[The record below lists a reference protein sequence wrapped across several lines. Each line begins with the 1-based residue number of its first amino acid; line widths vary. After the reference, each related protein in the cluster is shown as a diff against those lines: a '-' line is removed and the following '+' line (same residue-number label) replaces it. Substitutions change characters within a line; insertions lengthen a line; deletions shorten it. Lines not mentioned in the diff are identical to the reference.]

1 MVGHEPHCRDVG
13 EGGLPNG
20 AGAEESEGPHQFSH
34 SLTCLGK
41 APSFPVPESQICV
54 SAQ

>member
-1 MVGHEPHCRDVG
+1 MVEHEPRCCDVG

-34 SLTCLGK
+34 RLTCPGK
-41 APSFPVPESQICV
+41 APGLPEPESQICV